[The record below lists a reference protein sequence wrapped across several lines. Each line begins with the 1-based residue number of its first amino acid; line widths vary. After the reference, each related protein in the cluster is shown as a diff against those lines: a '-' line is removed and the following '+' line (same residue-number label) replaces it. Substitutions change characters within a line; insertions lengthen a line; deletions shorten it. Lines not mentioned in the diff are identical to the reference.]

1 MNDLQFT
8 YEYVIVV
15 SQFTGDGDYPETIEQ
30 FGIHY
35 LVRDRDGTILSVSR
49 EPAMI
54 SGDSVA
60 DLVGELEGI
69 VAALDGPYMTLEQVN
84 EINGDDEDD
93 SEFELD
99 FCSDEDDYDDDEED

>member
-1 MNDLQFT
+1 
-8 YEYVIVV
+8 
-15 SQFTGDGDYPETIEQ
+15 
-30 FGIHY
+30 
-35 LVRDRDGTILSVSR
+35 
-49 EPAMI
+49 
-54 SGDSVA
+54 
-60 DLVGELEGI
+60 LVGELEGI